1 MHEVNVD
8 LLIVGAGPA
17 GLAAAIAAAEA
28 GVGEIVLVDRMAEL
42 GGILQQCIHNGFG
55 LRFFKE
61 ELTGPEYAQRFMDK
75 LTDFPQITIKTET
88 MVAEVAPGQR
98 FTRVTTVNAHDG
110 LTVYNASAVIL
121 AMGCRERPRGAINT
135 PGTRPAGIYTAG
147 SAQRL
152 MNVEGFLP
160 GRRAV
165 ILGSGDIGLIMAR
178 RLTLEGIKVEAVIEL
193 MPYSSGLTRNIVQCL
208 DDFDIPLY
216 LGHTV
221 TEIVG
226 RDRVEGVVVAPVDSG
241 RNPDLKRAFQVDC
254 DTLVLSVGL
263 IPENELSLQAGI
275 ELDQATGGP
284 IVDSDY
290 QTSVPGIFACG
301 NVVHVHDLVD
311 DVSEESIVTGRSA
324 AAFVS
329 RRRDQF
335 AQCDR
340 RTTQCTPP
348 GQRDQ
353 CDGGASSQLGK
364 DAFIETKAGR
374 NVRSV
379 VPQKLRRD
387 RPAVLYIRVASP
399 EQDVVIRAGG
409 LRRKLRH
416 VTPGETVRLT
426 VAPEHF
432 PEERQLT
439 VTVEKSEA

>member
-28 GVGEIVLVDRMAEL
+28 GAGEIVLVDRLAEL

-75 LTDFPQITIKTET
+75 LADFPQIRIKAET
-88 MVAEVAPGQR
+88 MVIEIAPDQR
-98 FTRVTTVNAHDG
+98 VTRVTTVNARDG
-110 LTVYNASAVIL
+110 LVIYNAAAIIL

-178 RLTLEGIKVEAVIEL
+178 RLTLEGIKVEAVVEL

-208 DDFDIPLY
+208 DDFGIPLY
-216 LGHTV
+216 VGHTV

-226 RDRVEGVVVAPVDSG
+226 RDRVEGVVVAPVDST
-241 RNPDLKRAFQVDC
+241 RVPDQKRAFRIDC

-263 IPENELSLQAGI
+263 IPENELSLQASVL
-275 ELDQATGGP
+275 LDQATGGP
-284 IVDSDY
+284 VVDSDY

-311 DVSEESIVTGRSA
+311 DVSEESIVAGRSA
-324 AAFVS
+324 AAFVNS
-329 RRRDQF
+329 RRDERDL
-335 AQCDR
+335 CDR
-340 RTTQCTPP
+340 RDR
-348 GQRDQ
+348 RDL
-353 CDGGASSQLGK
+353 CDRRDASSALSFSEHRP

-374 NVRSV
+374 NIRSI

-387 RPAVLYIRVASP
+387 RPTVLYIRVANP
-399 EQDVVIRAGG
+399 EQDVVISAGG
-409 LRRKLRH
+409 LRRKLRQ

-426 VAPEHF
+426 VAPEHCS
-432 PEERQLT
+432 EELQLT